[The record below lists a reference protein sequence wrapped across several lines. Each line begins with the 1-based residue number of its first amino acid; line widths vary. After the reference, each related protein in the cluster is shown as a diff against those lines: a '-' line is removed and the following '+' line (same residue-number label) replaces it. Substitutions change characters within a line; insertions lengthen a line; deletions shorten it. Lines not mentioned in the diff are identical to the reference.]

1 MTNHKFFVFLTGMQL
16 LHTRCSWR
24 KYLFILHY
32 IRLCPFSGQ
41 RVGSNWKPF
50 ECVLYFNFIL
60 LKLKIKYVKKQTK
73 CNILHFAKQTNFY
86 SKCVALCAYT
96 FIFYIKW
103 KDFSLCWLRPQKSQ
117 ALDVRHLLIYFITII
132 IKLRQKHKDEL
143 V

>member
-1 MTNHKFFVFLTGMQL
+1 MQYSSLRKANEFLFKMRRFV
-16 LHTRCSWR
+16 
-24 KYLFILHY
+24 
-32 IRLCPFSGQ
+32 
-41 RVGSNWKPF
+41 
-50 ECVLYFNFIL
+50 
-60 LKLKIKYVKKQTK
+60 
-73 CNILHFAKQTNFY
+73 
-86 SKCVALCAYT
+86 CAYT